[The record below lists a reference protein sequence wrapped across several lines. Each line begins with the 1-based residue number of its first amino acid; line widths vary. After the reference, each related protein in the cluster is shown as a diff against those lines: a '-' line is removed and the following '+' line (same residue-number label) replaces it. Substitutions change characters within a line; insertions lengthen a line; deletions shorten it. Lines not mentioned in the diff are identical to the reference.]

1 MNKIAVIGIGRL
13 GLCFALNLERSGYE
27 VYGFDVNE
35 DYLNQIETKTLL
47 SGEPQLEEYLA
58 KASCL
63 SVSSDLSAIVTEGI
77 QVIFI
82 LVPTPS
88 LDNGKFSHAYIDE
101 VVESLLKNPKPA
113 EKKHLIIGCTTMPG
127 YCDTI
132 AEKLVSYNYTVS
144 YNPEFIAQGSIIRDQ
159 QNPDQI
165 LIGEGA
171 PEATSA
177 LIDIYRKMCVSKPG
191 IHVMSRKSAELCK
204 LATNCYLTM
213 KISFANA
220 IGDLALSVGTDPGDI
235 LNAIGSDSRI
245 GNKYLK
251 YGFGFGGP
259 CFPRD
264 NQALTVFASEAGQPL
279 HLSKATIEVNQ
290 SHLEYQFKNL
300 MAESKEVYVFDSVTY
315 KEGTD
320 ILEESQQLKLA
331 QKLVEAGKRVQLKN
345 SEHIEAELQS
355 RFPDYFEFIKP

>member
-13 GLCFALNLERSGYE
+13 GLCFALNLERAGYE
-27 VYGFDVNE
+27 VLGVDVNE
-35 DYLNQIETKTLL
+35 SYLDEIRNKTLR
-47 SGEPQLEEYLA
+47 SGEPQLEDYLRQ
-58 KASCL
+58 SSRL
-63 SVSSDLSAIVTEGI
+63 SVHSDLSVIESADI
-77 QVIFI
+77 QLIFI

-88 LDNGKFSHAYIDE
+88 LESGRFSHAYIDE
-101 VVESLLKNPKPA
+101 VVESLLQGPKPNTQ
-113 EKKHLIIGCTTMPG
+113 KHLIIGCTTMPG
-127 YCDTI
+127 YCDSI
-132 AEKLVSYNYTVS
+132 AARLAAHNYTVS

-177 LIDIYRKMCVSKPG
+177 LVDIYRKMCVSKPG
-191 IHVMSRKSAELCK
+191 IHVMSRKSAELSK

-251 YGFGFGGP
+251 YGYGFGGP

-264 NQALTVFASEAGQPL
+264 NQALTVFAADAGQPL
-279 HLSKATIEVNQ
+279 HLSKATIQVNE
-290 SHLEYQFKNL
+290 SHLDYQLNQLLEEGKDT
-300 MAESKEVYVFDSVTY
+300 YVFDSVTY

-331 QKLVEAGKRVQLKN
+331 VKLAEAGRKVQVRN
-345 SEHIEAELQS
+345 SENVRAELET
-355 RFPDYFEFIKP
+355 RFPGYFEFI